1 MMRVDPG
8 PTARRDITRHR
19 LPAFLTAELLVV
31 IAFAALLVR
40 VSGTPAAPADSSALE
55 LIQTVPLKG
64 ASGRLD
70 HLALDARGSR
80 LFIANLSNNSL
91 DVIDLKA
98 GALVKQI
105 PGQRKAQ
112 GVAYSPELDRI
123 FVGCGTDGVCNA
135 LDGRTYKLLHSLKL
149 PDADNVHY
157 DPRTRRV
164 YVGHEDRALTAFD
177 AESYTVKGTVRL
189 PGPPEAFQLDPNRP
203 RLYVN
208 THDPAAVAEVD
219 TDRLE
224 VVARHPL
231 TKASGNYPMALDAAD
246 GRVFVG
252 CRKGPMVVVLDTAS
266 GKEVAAVGLPGDVD
280 DLFYDAKRKR
290 LYATCGEGL
299 VAVVR
304 QVDGD
309 HYELAEKVPTTK
321 LARTGFFDAEGG
333 LLYVVVPRLN
343 GPDGP
348 QLCVYRVKP

>member
-1 MMRVDPG
+1 MSICRQIP
-8 PTARRDITRHR
+8 ARRRTAHCVAV
-19 LPAFLTAELLVV
+19 LLFLTV
-31 IAFAALLVR
+31 AAR
-40 VSGTPAAPADSSALE
+40 AAPADSSALE
-55 LIQTVPLKG
+55 LVQTISLKG

-70 HLALDARGSR
+70 HIALDAKGAR

-91 DVIDLKA
+91 DVVELKA
-98 GALVKQI
+98 GQLVKQI
-105 PGQRKAQ
+105 PGQGKAQ
-112 GVAYSPELDRI
+112 GVAYAPDLDRI

-135 LDGRTYKLLHSLKL
+135 FDGRTYKLLHSLKL
-149 PDADNVHY
+149 PDGDNVRY

-164 YVGHEDRALTAFD
+164 YVGHADRALTAFD
-177 AESYTVKGTVRL
+177 AETYAVKGTVRL

-231 TKASGNYPMALDAAD
+231 TKAAGNYPMALDAAG

-252 CRKGPMVVVLDTAS
+252 CRKAPMVVVLDAAS
-266 GKEVAAVGLPGDVD
+266 GKEVAAVGIPGDVD
-280 DLFYDAKRKR
+280 DLFYDAKHKR
-290 LYATCGEGL
+290 LYATCGEGF

-304 QVDGD
+304 RGEGD
-309 HYELAEKVPTTK
+309 RYELAEKVPAAK

-333 LLYVVVPRLN
+333 RLYVVVPRLEHQN
-343 GPDGP
+343 GPE
-348 QLCVYRVKP
+348 LRVYRVKP